1 MTQLQMKSGEYVWPY
16 EPWLFTPRIDDIA
29 WHLSGIYRFTG
40 LTRLTVAQHSCLVA
54 DNVPEKDRLWAL
66 LHDAPEAYVGDMAS
80 PLKHANTPHAKAR
93 RDDEQRLME
102 RICDTFGLSQSE
114 PKSVRQAD
122 ARMAVTERRDLLP
135 DDPHWRERPGWAVL
149 ADVEPYE
156 FRIVEWGPTA
166 ACYRFLT
173 RYAEL
178 AQAVAA

>member
-29 WHLSGIYRFTG
+29 WHLAGIYRFTG
-40 LTRLTVAQHSCLVA
+40 LTRYTVAQHSCLVA
-54 DNVPEKDRLWAL
+54 DNVPARDRLWAL

-80 PLKHANTPHAKAR
+80 PLKHANNAQAQER
-93 RDDEQRLME
+93 REAEERLMD
-102 RICDTFGLSQSE
+102 RICDTFGLARSE
-114 PKSVRQAD
+114 PKSVRLAD

-135 DDPHWRERPGWAVL
+135 DDPDWRERPGWVAL

-156 FRIVEWGPTA
+156 FRVVEWGPSA
-166 ACYRFLT
+166 ARYHFLSRF
-173 RYAEL
+173 AQL